1 MRTSFFKA
9 ATFALL
15 GLGNVFPGVLAAPTS
30 TEIEDRS
37 TADTLVARAKEVPD
51 ITEKDYRVN
60 DGMGLPR
67 KKTYTVTTPNYKG
80 NLDLIR
86 VEPAAKLV
94 AVLDANNDE
103 DKTPNRAKLRDIVM
117 YVYSK
122 KGNLK
127 PEEIQ
132 KVRYEVV
139 VEKATH
145 AAIEDAYKKLG
156 KTSGDFTV
164 KSSDNGK
171 EKEVF
176 KSLSGTPFGKI
187 ASSYHTDYNAGQ
199 IKEIKIEGSPTRPD
213 MEVHLG

>member
-15 GLGNVFPGVLAAPTS
+15 GLGNVFPGVLGAPTS
-30 TEIEDRS
+30 NEVEQRS
-37 TADTLVARAKEVPD
+37 DTLMARAKAVPD
-51 ITEKDYRVN
+51 ITKQGYKVD
-60 DGMGLPR
+60 DGTGFPK
-67 KKTYTVTTPNYKG
+67 KKTYKVTTPHYIG
-80 NLDLIR
+80 TLDLIQ
-86 VEPAAKLV
+86 VITDSKLV
-94 AVLDANNDE
+94 AIKDANNIE

-132 KVRYEVV
+132 KVRFETV
-139 VEKATH
+139 VEKATN
-145 AAIEDAYKKLG
+145 AAIKAAYEKLG
-156 KTSGDFTV
+156 KTTGDFTV
-164 KSSDNGK
+164 KSSDSGK

-176 KSLSGTPFGKI
+176 DSLSGTPFGKI
-187 ASSYHTDYNAGQ
+187 ASSYHSDYNAGQ
-199 IKEIKIEGSPTRPD
+199 VKEIKIENSPTRPD

>member
-15 GLGNVFPGVLAAPTS
+15 GLGNVFPGVLGAPTS
-30 TEIEDRS
+30 NEVEERS
-37 TADTLVARAKEVPD
+37 DTLMARAKQVPD
-51 ITEKDYRVN
+51 ITKQGYTVN
-60 DGMGLPR
+60 DGMGLPS
-67 KKTYTVTTPNYKG
+67 KKLYTVTTKNYNG

-86 VEPAAKLV
+86 VQPADKLV
-94 AVLDANNDE
+94 AVEDANNSA
-103 DKTPNRAKLRDIVM
+103 DKTENRAKLRDIVM

-132 KVRYEVV
+132 KVRFDVV
-139 VEKATH
+139 VEKATN
-145 AAIEDAYKKLG
+145 AAIKAAYEKLG
-156 KTSGDFTV
+156 KTTGDFTV
-164 KSSDNGK
+164 KSSDSGHN
-171 EKEVF
+171 KEVF
-176 KSLSGTPFGKI
+176 TSLSGTPFGKI

-199 IKEIKIEGSPTRPD
+199 IKEIKIEGSPTRPN